1 MNLDSKKEKVLT
13 LKNLKKKK
21 TKRKYIEISLDI
33 IFG

>member
-21 TKRKYIEISLDI
+21 LKGNTLK
-33 IFG
+33 FH